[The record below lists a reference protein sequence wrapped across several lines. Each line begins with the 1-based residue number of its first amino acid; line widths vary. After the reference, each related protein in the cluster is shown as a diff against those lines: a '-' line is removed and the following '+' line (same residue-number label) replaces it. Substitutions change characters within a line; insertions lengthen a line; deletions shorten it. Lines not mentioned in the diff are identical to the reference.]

1 MLLHNIIKGKS
12 LILASNSPRRQQLL
26 KGLDVDFEIWS
37 TNHEDESYPDD
48 LPVEQV
54 PTYLAKH
61 KASFF
66 TERLSN
72 DTILITCDTVVV
84 CNGNVLGKPVDLA
97 DAVAILKQLSG
108 NRHTVITG
116 VCLSTANKSSCFSS
130 FTDVYF
136 RHLTDEEIEYYIER
150 YKPYDKAGAYG
161 IQEWIG
167 YVAIERIEGSYFNV
181 MGLPV
186 QKLHNELLN
195 FINNNQ

>member
-1 MLLHNIIKGKS
+1 MLLHNIIKGKR

-48 LPVEQV
+48 LPVVEV
-54 PTYLAKH
+54 PVYLAKH

-66 TERLSN
+66 TEHLSN
-72 DTILITCDTVVV
+72 DTLLITCDTIVV
-84 CNGNVLGKPVDLA
+84 CNDKVLGKPLNYNNA
-97 DAVAILKQLSG
+97 ASILKQLSG
-108 NRHTVITG
+108 NKHTVITG
-116 VCLSTANKSSCFSS
+116 VCMSTSTKSRCFSS

-136 RHLTDEEIEYYIER
+136 RHLTNEEIDYYIER

-186 QKLHNELLN
+186 QMLHNELIN

>member
-37 TNHEDESYPDD
+37 TNHEDESYPND

-84 CNGNVLGKPVDLA
+84 CNGKVLGKPVDLA

>member
-1 MLLHNIIKGKS
+1 
-12 LILASNSPRRQQLL
+12 
-26 KGLDVDFEIWS
+26 
-37 TNHEDESYPDD
+37 
-48 LPVEQV
+48 
-54 PTYLAKH
+54 
-61 KASFF
+61 
-66 TERLSN
+66 
-72 DTILITCDTVVV
+72 TVVV
-84 CNGNVLGKPVDLA
+84 CNGKVLGKPVDLA

-108 NRHTVITG
+108 NKHTVITG
-116 VCLSTANKSSCFSS
+116 VCLSTVNKSTCFSS

>member
-1 MLLHNIIKGKS
+1 MLLHNIIKGKR

-37 TNHEDESYPDD
+37 TNHEEESYPDD
-48 LPVEQV
+48 LPVVEV
-54 PTYLAKH
+54 PVYLAKH

-66 TERLSN
+66 TERLSA
-72 DTILITCDTVVV
+72 DTILITCDTVVI
-84 CNGNVLGKPVDLA
+84 CDGKVLGKPLDYA
-97 DAVAILKQLSG
+97 DAVNILKQLSG
-108 NRHTVITG
+108 NKHTVITG
-116 VCLSTANKSSCFSS
+116 VCLSTIGKSTCFGS

-186 QKLHNELLN
+186 QTLHNELLN
-195 FINNNQ
+195 FTNNNQ

>member
-37 TNHEDESYPDD
+37 TNHEDESYPND

>member
-1 MLLHNIIKGKS
+1 MLLHNIIKGKR

-48 LPVEQV
+48 LPVEEV
-54 PTYLAKH
+54 PVFLAKH

-66 TERLSN
+66 TERLSA
-72 DTILITCDTVVV
+72 DTILITCDTVVI
-84 CNGNVLGKPVDLA
+84 CDGSVLGKPLDYT
-97 DAVAILKQLSG
+97 DAVKILKQLSG
-108 NRHTVITG
+108 NKHTVITG
-116 VCLSTANKSSCFSS
+116 VCLSTIGKTTCFSS

-136 RHLTDEEIEYYIER
+136 RHLTDEEIDYYIER

>member
-1 MLLHNIIKGKS
+1 MLLHNIIKGKR

-26 KGLDVDFEIWS
+26 KGLDADFEIWS

-48 LPVEQV
+48 LPVDQV
-54 PTYLAKH
+54 PIYLAKH

-66 TERLSN
+66 TERLSDN
-72 DTILITCDTVVV
+72 TLLITCDTIVVFK
-84 CNGNVLGKPVDLA
+84 GKVLGKPLDYA

-108 NRHTVITG
+108 NKHTVITG
-116 VCLSTANKSSCFSS
+116 VCLSTANKSTCFSS

-186 QKLHNELLN
+186 QKLHNELIN

>member
-1 MLLHNIIKGKS
+1 MLLHNIIKAKS

-84 CNGNVLGKPVDLA
+84 CNGKVLGKPIDYA

-108 NRHTVITG
+108 NKHTVITG
-116 VCLSTANKSSCFSS
+116 VCMSTANKSSCFSS

>member
-1 MLLHNIIKGKS
+1 MLLHNIIKGKR

-72 DTILITCDTVVV
+72 ETILITCDTVVV
-84 CNGNVLGKPVDLA
+84 CNGNVLGKPVDYA

-108 NRHTVITG
+108 NKHTVITG
-116 VCLSTANKSSCFSS
+116 VCLSTASKSNCFSS
-130 FTDVYF
+130 FTYVYF
-136 RHLTDEEIEYYIER
+136 RHLTDEEIDYYIER

-186 QKLHNELLN
+186 QMLHNELIN
-195 FINNNQ
+195 FINQ

>member
-116 VCLSTANKSSCFSS
+116 VCLSTANKSSCFSF

-161 IQEWIG
+161 IQ
-167 YVAIERIEGSYFNV
+167 
-181 MGLPV
+181 
-186 QKLHNELLN
+186 
-195 FINNNQ
+195 

>member
-1 MLLHNIIKGKS
+1 MLLHNIIKGKR

-48 LPVEQV
+48 MSVDQV

-66 TERLSN
+66 TERLSDDTLLVTS
-72 DTILITCDTVVV
+72 DTIVV
-84 CNGNVLGKPVDLA
+84 CNGKVLGKPVDYA
-97 DAVAILKQLSG
+97 DAVNILKQLSG
-108 NRHTVITG
+108 NKHTVITG
-116 VCLSTANKSSCFSS
+116 VCLSTTIKSYCFSS

-136 RHLTDEEIEYYIER
+136 RHLSNEEIDYYIER

-186 QKLHNELLN
+186 QMLHNELIN
-195 FINNNQ
+195 FINQ

>member
-54 PTYLAKH
+54 STYLAKH

-108 NRHTVITG
+108 NKHTVITG
-116 VCLSTANKSSCFSS
+116 VCLSTVNKSTCFSS

>member
-72 DTILITCDTVVV
+72 ETILITCDTVVV
-84 CNGNVLGKPVDLA
+84 CNGNVLGKPIDYA

-108 NRHTVITG
+108 NKHTVITG
-116 VCLSTANKSSCFSS
+116 VCLSTASKSTCFSS
-130 FTDVYF
+130 FTDVYL
-136 RHLTDEEIEYYIER
+136 RHLTFEEIDYYIER